1 MKLNLNQSVA
11 ALDGTEIPQ
20 SNLADLLASSLC
32 GKTPGIE
39 SVKAMDWA
47 LSLKNNKEI
56 EIDRTDLKKLESLI
70 KTLDYNHLTN
80 IIISSFLRR
89 IEDCSK

>member
-47 LSLKNNKEI
+47 LSLKNNK
-56 EIDRTDLKKLESLI
+56 I
-70 KTLDYNHLTN
+70 KRDEL
-80 IIISSFLRR
+80 SSNLFDSYQKGGAEKMAQW
-89 IEDCSK
+89 IFSQKTKG